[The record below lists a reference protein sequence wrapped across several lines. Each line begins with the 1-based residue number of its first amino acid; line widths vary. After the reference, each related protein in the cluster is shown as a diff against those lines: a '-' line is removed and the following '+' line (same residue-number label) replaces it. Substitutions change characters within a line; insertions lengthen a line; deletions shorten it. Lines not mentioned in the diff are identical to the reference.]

1 MSFKFA
7 RYAAFIACALIASGC
22 GDIRHAVNE
31 GGARLSSFVDSLRL
45 PQTDRI
51 NEPDD
56 DVTLAARYLNGDG
69 VPRDE
74 KRALGLLRPAAERGE
89 AEAQFLLGLSYRS
102 GRGVAANDVEANRW
116 LERAAKQ
123 EHAQAQYLLG
133 LSYLRGRGVAKDSRQ
148 AVELF
153 RQSALQGNAGA
164 QYHLGLAHLSEDGAP
179 RDDKLALTW
188 LERAAEQGYAEAQYL
203 TGEMYQNGRG
213 TAANHPWAMRWFIK
227 AGTQGLPQAQYITG
241 LSWAAGSGVP
251 RDLETAYVWL
261 DLASRRG
268 HKDAPKFRDGV
279 AAKLEPS
286 TLARAKSRSAA
297 WRPHS
302 AEETTTGR
310 DLGTVVFVQQALNQL
325 GYAPG
330 PVDGVAG
337 SRTRQ
342 ALSDYQRKSGI
353 RPTGEIGTESLAQL
367 KNASIETAR

>member
-1 MSFKFA
+1 MLSPA
-7 RYAAFIACALIASGC
+7 RYSALIACALITTAC
-22 GDIRHAVNE
+22 GDIRQAVND
-31 GGARLSSFVDSLRL
+31 GGSRLSNFIESLRL
-45 PQTDRI
+45 PQAEGSDA
-51 NEPDD
+51 PAD
-56 DVTLAARYLNGDG
+56 DVTMAARYLNGEG

-74 KRALGLLRPAAERGE
+74 TRALALLRPAAERGD

-123 EHAQAQYLLG
+123 NHAQAQYLLG

-148 AVELF
+148 AVDLF

-188 LERAAEQGYAEAQYL
+188 LERAADQGYAEAQYL
-203 TGEMYQNGRG
+203 IGEMYQNGRG
-213 TAANHPWAMRWFIK
+213 TAPNPAWAMRWFIK
-227 AGTQGLPQAQYITG
+227 AGVQGLPQSQYITG

-268 HKDAPKFRDGV
+268 HKDAPKFRDGL
-279 AAKLEPS
+279 AGKLES
-286 TLARAKSRSAA
+286 AALARAKSRSAA

-302 AEETTTGR
+302 AEETGAGR
-310 DLGTVVFVQQALNQL
+310 IDLGTVVFVQQALNQL

-342 ALSDYQRKSGI
+342 ALTDYQRKSGI
-353 RPTGEIGTESLAQL
+353 RPTGEIGAESLTRL
-367 KNASIETAR
+367 RNDSMEAR